1 MTTWRSGGVRLVC
14 CYTIGMNETA
24 KRQSEENPEVR
35 GK

>member
-1 MTTWRSGGVRLVC
+1 MTTWRSGGVRLAC
-14 CYTIGMNETA
+14 HYTIGMNET